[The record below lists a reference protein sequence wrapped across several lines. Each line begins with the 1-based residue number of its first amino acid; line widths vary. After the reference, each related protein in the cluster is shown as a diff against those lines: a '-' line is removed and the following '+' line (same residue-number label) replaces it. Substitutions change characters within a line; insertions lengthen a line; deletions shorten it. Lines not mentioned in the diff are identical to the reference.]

1 MDIRSILLAIVFL
14 PVSVVVAAETALPPG
29 FADAVSKSGKSY
41 RDAVAVVING
51 EERAKDLERILN
63 QESAGSVSARHARIL
78 LARIRH
84 PDVFAGFANEIEE
97 WRVREK
103 SSRPRGGRP
112 GFLSGLLMQFVWRGP
127 ESKYVYV
134 RDDSREQL
142 QSSTNRLVMR
152 GLYQK
157 KVEKFTDGQVAAGIA
172 RNAAARQAVLEHFLK
187 FLGEGDA
194 YEQSELVDLVVCLWG
209 RSRSKRTEDPAVVD
223 HVQDADTLIEVVFRD
238 DSRQAAAR
246 MRSAF
251 YLADAKHAE
260 VQAFMLNVVTNNVPI
275 DDMYHL
281 SEAMVNDALY
291 YLESWADTNTLA
303 VLKRQTY
310 GPAWKHEKIEKMCRS
325 IEDRLSS
332 SRKNK

>member
-1 MDIRSILLAIVFL
+1 MNNRSILLAMVFL
-14 PVSVVVAAETALPPG
+14 PVAVPAKTALPPG

-41 RDAVAVVING
+41 RDAVAVVTNG
-51 EERAKDLERILN
+51 AERAKDLERILN
-63 QESAGSVSARHARIL
+63 QESAGSVNARHARIL

-84 PDVFAGFANEIEE
+84 PDVFDGFANEIEA

-103 SSRPRGGRP
+103 SSRPCGGRP

-127 ESKYVYV
+127 KSKYVYV

-142 QSSTNRLVMR
+142 QLSTNRLVMR

-209 RSRSKRTEDPAVVD
+209 RSRSKRTADPAVVD
-223 HVQDADTLIEVVFRD
+223 HVQDADALIEVVFRD

-251 YLADAKHAE
+251 YLADVKKTE
-260 VQAFMLNVVTNNVPI
+260 VRAFMLNVVTNNTPT
-275 DDMYHL
+275 DDIYHL

-291 YLESWADTNTLA
+291 SLESSADANTLA
-303 VLKRQTY
+303 VLRRQTN
-310 GPAWKHEKIEKMCRS
+310 GPSWKREKIENATQA
-325 IEDRLSS
+325 IYGRLSTAPQDE
-332 SRKNK
+332 